1 MVPEPYQTALIFGLS
16 GLACVIAGTWIVVN
30 ARRFRR
36 RAVRVPGRIVELS
49 SFSGGGSSTLYRPV
63 VAFTTLDGTPVEAK
77 SVFAS
82 FPPVGFVGEAVYVLY
97 DPADPG
103 KVRVDRLSGRGG
115 LHGVLFAA
123 FGLIFVAVGV
133 LIAVLGG

>member
-97 DPADPG
+97 DPADPARA
-103 KVRVDRLSGRGG
+103 RVDSLSGRGT
-115 LHGVLFAA
+115 LFGALFVA
-123 FGLIFVAVGV
+123 FGVVFTAMATLLSLPA
-133 LIAVLGG
+133 

>member
-1 MVPEPYQTALIFGLS
+1 VPEPYQTALIFGLA
-16 GLACVIAGTWIVVN
+16 GLAFVIAGTWIVVN

-36 RAVRVPGRIVELS
+36 RAVRVPGRIVGLS
-49 SFSGGGSSTLYRPV
+49 MASGGGSSALYHPV

-77 SVFAS
+77 SVFS
-82 FPPVGFVGEAVYVLY
+82 SHPPVGSVGEAVYVLY
-97 DPADPG
+97 DPADPR
-103 KVRVDRLSGRGG
+103 KARVDRLLGRGG

-133 LIAVLGG
+133 LIAVAGG